1 MKTYTSHEIAKILS
15 VHPMT
20 IYREIRRGKLK
31 AFRVGADFRI
41 NEKDLQ
47 KYVRKNKVKPNANKK
62 TL

>member
-1 MKTYTSHEIAKILS
+1 MKTYTSQEIAKILS

-31 AFRVGADFRI
+31 AFRVGTDFRI

-47 KYVRKNKVKPNANKK
+47 EYVKKNKVKPRE
-62 TL
+62 

>member
-1 MKTYTSHEIAKILS
+1 MKTYTSHEIAEILS

-20 IYREIRRGKLK
+20 IYREIQRGKLK
-31 AFRVGADFRI
+31 AFRVGTDFRI

-47 KYVRKNKVKPNANKK
+47 DYVKKNKVKPGLHEK